1 MAKRPTPQVLIG
13 GIYYYRKQLTDP
25 SGKRVSVYGHT
36 VAELNEKVKATLA
49 SFAAMKNNT
58 GATFREYAAL
68 QLGFMQKQVSAGTYA
83 GYEEKVR
90 LRMLPLLGDKPMADI
105 TPDDIQ
111 SVLSAV
117 IPLSQSYYHDVHMLL
132 RRIFTAAKKNRV
144 IPDDPTEDL
153 SSSGGKPP
161 VQKPALSDEEVEQL
175 LSAVHGLPAETFCR
189 IGIYA
194 GLRRE
199 EILALRWEF
208 VHLDCDAPHIEV
220 KNAWR
225 LDHNRP
231 VISPKLKSPAAERTV
246 PIPPQLA
253 NHLREKKSHTTSAY
267 VVCNRDGDPL
277 SGTQWRH
284 LWRQVERRSTAQH
297 SYVRYRNGVKEV
309 HTVTP
314 QLGAPAAHN
323 PSVVYSLP
331 FHVTPHQLRY
341 TYVTNLIHKGMDP
354 KTVQYLAGHKSIK
367 ITMEIYA
374 RLKYHQPADLA
385 EPITKAFEN
394 HEKGSDG
401 KS

>member
-1 MAKRPTPQVLIG
+1 MAKPATPRVTIRNNN
-13 GIYYYRKQLTDP
+13 YYRAQLRAP
-25 SGKRVSVYGHT
+25 NGKRVSVYGKT
-36 VAELNEKVKATLA
+36 TDELKEKVQAVRE
-49 SFAAMKNNT
+49 SFSAMKNDT
-58 GATFREYAAL
+58 GVTFSEYATR
-68 QLGFMQKQVSAGTYA
+68 QLSFIKERVAPGTYA
-83 GYEEKVR
+83 GYDEKVR
-90 LRMLPLLGDKPMADI
+90 LRMLPLLGNKPIADI

-111 SVLSAV
+111 RVLVGV
-117 IPLSQSYYHDVHMLL
+117 IPFSQSYYHDVHMLL
-132 RRIFTAAKKNRV
+132 RRIFAAAKKSRV
-144 IPDDPTEDL
+144 IQDDPTEGIPA
-153 SSSGGKPP
+153 SGGKPT
-161 VQKPALSDEEVEQL
+161 VQKPALSDGEAEQL
-175 LSAVHGLPAETFCR
+175 LSAVHGLPVETFCR

-208 VHLDCDAPHIEV
+208 VHLDCDTPYIEV

-225 LDHNRP
+225 LKNNRP
-231 VISPKLKSPAAERTV
+231 EITPKLKSPAAERKV

-253 NHLREKKSHTTSAY
+253 NHLRENKSHTTSAY

-284 LWRQVERRSTAQH
+284 LWRQVERRSTAPH
-297 SYVRYRNGVKEV
+297 NYVRYKNGVKEV

-314 QLGAPAAHN
+314 QLGARAAHN
-323 PSVVYSLP
+323 PSVVYTLP

-367 ITMEIYA
+367 ITLDIYA

-385 EPITKAFEN
+385 EPITKAFEH